1 MSKNWGRGEMR
12 PKLKI
17 KCNGCKY
24 WYTGNAY
31 GNGVGYN
38 PCPCC
43 HKLDETGEK
52 CNPLTFECFVKRR
65 K

>member
-1 MSKNWGRGEMR
+1 MR

-65 K
+65 EG